1 MNLYVNTKW
10 IRRTGALSAY
20 TVSCKKYTDFP
31 LPSCSVNILSWILNS
46 SRFSFNFSWGLWDN
60 WVWEVNRSC
69 FNISIVTVDSKVL
82 KVDLVNYWIK
92 LLRANSKKLC
102 FCHWFCRQLE
112 VYISYGVY
120 LKSKCREG
128 Y

>member
-20 TVSCKKYTDFP
+20 TVSCIKYTDFP

-46 SRFSFNFSWGLWDN
+46 SRFSFNFSWGWRINRVREVGWPCYNESIITIDN
-60 WVWEVNRSC
+60 
-69 FNISIVTVDSKVL
+69 KVL
-82 KVDLVNYWIK
+82 KAKLVYDRIK